1 MRVLIIGLDAF
12 DPKTFERLYE
22 QGRMPNLGRY
32 VQAGNYSRFAVSN
45 PPQSEVSWT
54 SIATG
59 LNPGG
64 HGMFDFVHRN
74 PATYALNVS
83 LLPTQKGFGGTQ
95 FAPPF
100 NAKTIFDQTVAKGYP
115 ATVLWWPAMFPA
127 RVQSPV
133 QSIPGLGTP
142 DLLGRL
148 GVGTMFTTNPNL
160 AKGKDRKTPV
170 ALLKQTGTTYT
181 SVLSGPMRK
190 ASGGGIE
197 AATLPVSIEK
207 TGNQSVRLKVGNH
220 TLDLQEG
227 KWSPIIEVS
236 FKMGF
241 LYSIKGITQFVLTQT
256 KPDLNVY
263 ASPLQIHPLSS
274 PWHYA
279 TPRGFMKKT
288 WNACGPFLTVGWPQD
303 TTALEDGFIN
313 DEQFL
318 ELCESIDRSR
328 EKVLMYH
335 LDNFREGVLATVFD
349 TLDRVQHMFYRD
361 RQDIIDQWYVRLD
374 DLIGRIEQ
382 RLNAKGQ
389 LDKTKI
395 VILSDHGFTEFSHK
409 AHLNRWLLDRGYMTP
424 KEHQDS
430 GNFSQVDWSK
440 SQAYAIGLNSIYL
453 NQAGREGKGI
463 VQTAERE
470 ALLNKLCNELLQWQ
484 GENGRSVVQKV
495 WKQNEA
501 FDGPLASYGP
511 DIMVGFAPGFRA
523 SSQTGLGSWEKESIE
538 PNRDHW
544 GADHCINPEAVPGVI
559 FASKGLKN
567 HPNPSYRDIP
577 ALTIGAAP
585 DASGSAP
592 PPTSSGTEDEKVI
605 EERLKSLGYL

>member
-12 DPKTFERLYE
+12 DPTIFERLYE
-22 QGRMPNLGRY
+22 RGRMPNLGKY

-74 PATYALNVS
+74 PANYALNVS
-83 LLPTQKGFGGTQ
+83 LLPTEKGFAGTQ
-95 FAPPF
+95 FAYPY
-100 NAKTIFDQTVAKGYP
+100 NARTIFDQTVSKGYP

-127 RVQSPV
+127 RIQSPV

-148 GVGTMFTTNPNL
+148 GVGTLFTTNPEL

-170 ALLKQTGTTYT
+170 SILKKGSGNGYTGLLP
-181 SVLSGPMRK
+181 GPMRRVK
-190 ASGGGIE
+190 GGAE
-197 AATLPVSIEK
+197 PATLELIIEK
-207 TGNQSVRLKVGNH
+207 TGARSVRVKLGKH
-220 TLDLQEG
+220 TLDLTEG
-227 KWSPIIEVS
+227 QWSPIIEVS

-241 LYSIKGITQFVLTQT
+241 LFSMKAITQVILTQT
-256 KPDLNVY
+256 QPDLQVY
-263 ASPLQIHPLSS
+263 VSPLQIHPLSS

-279 TPRGFMKKT
+279 APRSFVKKT
-288 WNACGPFLTVGWPQD
+288 WNECGPFLTLGWPQD
-303 TTALEDGFIN
+303 TTALEDGFIG
-313 DEQFL
+313 DEAFL
-318 ELCESIDRSR
+318 DLCESIDRVR
-328 EKVLMYH
+328 ERVLMYH
-335 LDNFREGVLATVFD
+335 LDHFQEGVLATVFD
-349 TLDRVQHMFYRD
+349 TLDRVQHMFSRD
-361 RQDIIDQWYVRLD
+361 RQDVIEQWYMRLD

-382 RLNAKGQ
+382 KLNEKGIRE
-389 LDKTKI
+389 KTKI
-395 VILSDHGFTEFSHK
+395 VILSDHGFSEFSYK
-409 AHLNRWLLDRGYMTP
+409 AHLNRWLLDHGYITP
-424 KEHQDS
+424 KERKDVGS
-430 GNFSQVDWSK
+430 FSDVDWSK

-463 VQTAERE
+463 VTGEERDT
-470 ALLNKLCNELLQWQ
+470 LLRRMCDELLQWQ
-484 GENGRSVVQKV
+484 GPDGRSVVQKV
-495 WKQNEA
+495 WRQHEA
-501 FDGPLASYGP
+501 FDGPLSSYGP
-511 DIMVGFAPGFRA
+511 DIMVGFAPGYRA
-523 SSQTGLGSWEKESIE
+523 SSQTGLGAWEKESTE

-559 FASKGLKN
+559 FVSRGLKN
-567 HPNPSYRDIP
+567 FPNPSYRDIP
-577 ALTIGAAP
+577 ALTIGSTP
-585 DASGSAP
+585 DSSSSTP